1 MADRGPR
8 ASDVTADPSSR
19 PTVVARV
26 DTSHGEWVLRRGV
39 ENGRPVFEV
48 IGNGSFL
55 MDTREAG
62 SEEALARLALEGRP
76 ASSVLIGG
84 LGLGFTLRKCLSFE
98 PKAVDVAE
106 IEPTVVEWVSGPV
119 AEVFGNPLES
129 PVVRVITCDV
139 FEVLRAADAAYDVIL
154 LDTDNGPS
162 WLVYPENEKI
172 YGLLGLDA
180 VSRALRPKGTVAIWS
195 AQEETELQD
204 RMEKH
209 FGNVH
214 KHVIEVTRDGRVLEY
229 FVYTATVPD
238 EAALSGH
245 GPREP

>member
-1 MADRGPR
+1 MVERGARVGAGLVEP
-8 ASDVTADPSSR
+8 ATR
-19 PTVVARV
+19 PMVVARV
-26 DTSHGEWVLRRGV
+26 DTTHGEWVLRRGI

-76 ASSVLIGG
+76 AACVLIGG
-84 LGLGFTLRKCLSFE
+84 LGLGFTLRACLSFE
-98 PKAVDVAE
+98 PKSVDVAE
-106 IEPTVVEWVSGPV
+106 IEPAVIEWVSGPV
-119 AEVFGNPLES
+119 AAVFGNPLQN
-129 PVVRVITCDV
+129 PAVRVITGDV
-139 FEVLRAADAAYDVIL
+139 FEVLAAADAAYDVVL

-162 WLVYPENEKI
+162 WLVYPENERI
-172 YGLLGLDA
+172 YGLSGLDA
-180 VSRALRPKGTVAIWS
+180 VSKALRPKGTVAIWS
-195 AQEETELQD
+195 AQEETQLHD

-214 KHVIEVTRDGRVLEY
+214 RHVIEVTRDGRMLEY

-238 EAALSGH
+238 EAV
-245 GPREP
+245 PRRAPTT